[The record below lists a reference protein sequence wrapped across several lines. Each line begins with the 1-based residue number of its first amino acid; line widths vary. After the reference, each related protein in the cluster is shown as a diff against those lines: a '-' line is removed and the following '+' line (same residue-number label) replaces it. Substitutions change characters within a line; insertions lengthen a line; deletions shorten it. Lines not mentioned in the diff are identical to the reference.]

1 VAVDEILTAVWQSPD
16 FVCHAGGGDFAL
28 PGAEYQPMHS
38 DHQILPSKVEY
49 DAEGY
54 VCDQLHLDAPERP
67 GMRYEASNGFVDP
80 GGRLDMRD
88 LPCPSVNVNFLPR
101 DFTRLNGPTR
111 FVPAAGSSVPHGF
124 SWLVPCRP

>member
-1 VAVDEILTAVWQSPD
+1 MQQPGERTTPGQIKTPRNWRFRDLTPDPPPSPLQD
-16 FVCHAGGGDFAL
+16 KYKF
-28 PGAEYQPMHS
+28 
-38 DHQILPSKVEY
+38 EY

-111 FVPAAGSSVPHGF
+111 FVPAAGSSVPHEF
-124 SWLVPCRP
+124 SRLVPCRP